1 MTFDPTTTKLYIQ
14 DVTLRDGMH
23 AIRHQYGLDHVRT
36 IARALDRAKVDAI
49 EVAHGDGLQGSSF
62 NYGFG
67 AHTDWEW
74 IGAVAEVLEHSVLT
88 TLLLPGIGTVHD
100 LKRAYDLGVRSVR
113 IATHCTEADVS
124 KQHIEAA
131 RNLGMDVSG
140 FLMMSHMSEPDALA
154 SQALLMESY
163 GAHCVYVTDSGGA
176 MTMDQ
181 YAARLAAYDR
191 VLKPETQR
199 GVHAHHN
206 LSLGVANSIV
216 AVQGGAIRVD
226 ASLAGMGAGAGN
238 APLEVFVAAA
248 DRLGWNHGCDLYALM
263 DAAEDLVRPLQ
274 DRPVRVDRETL
285 TLGYA
290 GVYSSFLRHAEKA
303 AADHGLDTRA
313 ILVEL
318 GFRKMVG
325 GQEDMIVD
333 VALDHAARG
342 TTTRDRR
349 PRRTG
354 PACRAG
360 ACVRGPRPC
369 FRPLQR
375 PGERGQFPCL
385 RPAADGTDRR
395 RTGDTRAARRPAAR
409 GRAWRSAHSPRN
421 LPASPRSGRHLP
433 DHAARA
439 DGTLGGGPRSR
450 PASWHRRLFQ
460 GGSALGRPAPAPR
473 RCGCGRP
480 RGDAR
485 RCGRTRH
492 ARERRPSLSA
502 RPCRWR

>member
-1 MTFDPTTTKLYIQ
+1 MTFDPTVQKLYIQ

-23 AIRHQYGLDHVRT
+23 AVRHQYDLDHVQA

-67 AHTDWEW
+67 AHTDWDW

-154 SQALLMESY
+154 RQALLMESY

-176 MTMDQ
+176 LDMDGVT
-181 YAARLAAYDR
+181 ARLQAYDR

-199 GVHAHHN
+199 GIHAHHN

-216 AVQGGAIRVD
+216 AAQAGALRID

-238 APLEVFVAAA
+238 APLEVFIAAA
-248 DRLGWNHGCDLYALM
+248 NRKGWKHGCDVMALM
-263 DAAEDLVRPLQ
+263 DAADDIIRPLQ

-285 TLGYA
+285 SLGYA

-303 AADHGLDTRA
+303 SEQYGIDTRE

-318 GFRKMVG
+318 GNRRMVG

-333 VALDHAARG
+333 VALDLIKSKA
-342 TTTRDRR
+342 
-349 PRRTG
+349 
-354 PACRAG
+354 
-360 ACVRGPRPC
+360 
-369 FRPLQR
+369 
-375 PGERGQFPCL
+375 
-385 RPAADGTDRR
+385 
-395 RTGDTRAARRPAAR
+395 
-409 GRAWRSAHSPRN
+409 N
-421 LPASPRSGRHLP
+421 
-433 DHAARA
+433 
-439 DGTLGGGPRSR
+439 
-450 PASWHRRLFQ
+450 
-460 GGSALGRPAPAPR
+460 
-473 RCGCGRP
+473 
-480 RGDAR
+480 
-485 RCGRTRH
+485 
-492 ARERRPSLSA
+492 
-502 RPCRWR
+502 

>member
-1 MTFDPTTTKLYIQ
+1 MTFDPTRTKLYIQ

-23 AIRHQYGLDHVRT
+23 AIRHQYGLDHVKM
-36 IARALDRAKVDAI
+36 IAKALDSAKVDAI

-74 IGAVAEVLEHSVLT
+74 IGAVAEVLDHAVLT

-100 LKRAYDLGVRSVR
+100 LKRAFDLGVRSVR

-131 RNLGMDVSG
+131 RALGMDVSG
-140 FLMMSHMSEPDALA
+140 FLMMSHMSEPEPLA
-154 SQALLMESY
+154 RQAKLMEEY

-176 MTMDQ
+176 MNMDQ
-181 YAARLAAYDR
+181 YAARLQAYDH
-191 VLKPETQR
+191 VLRPETER

-216 AVQGGAIRVD
+216 AVQNGAVRVD

-248 DRLGWNHGCDLYALM
+248 DRYGWNHGCDLYALM
-263 DAAEDLVRPLQ
+263 DAVEELVRPLQ

-303 AADHGLDTRA
+303 AKDYGLDTRA
-313 ILVEL
+313 ILAEV
-318 GFRKMVG
+318 GRRGMVG

-333 VALDHAARG
+333 VALDLSQSVAAR
-342 TTTRDRR
+342 
-349 PRRTG
+349 
-354 PACRAG
+354 
-360 ACVRGPRPC
+360 
-369 FRPLQR
+369 
-375 PGERGQFPCL
+375 
-385 RPAADGTDRR
+385 
-395 RTGDTRAARRPAAR
+395 
-409 GRAWRSAHSPRN
+409 
-421 LPASPRSGRHLP
+421 
-433 DHAARA
+433 
-439 DGTLGGGPRSR
+439 
-450 PASWHRRLFQ
+450 
-460 GGSALGRPAPAPR
+460 
-473 RCGCGRP
+473 
-480 RGDAR
+480 
-485 RCGRTRH
+485 
-492 ARERRPSLSA
+492 
-502 RPCRWR
+502 